1 MIFAKEDREIERKE
15 KEEEGLRELL
25 KCEILRRKESKE
37 RRKKEIYDEY
47 EVEEYYEELG
57 EGEYH

>member
-1 MIFAKEDREIERKE
+1 MVFNEEDRGIERKE

-25 KCEILRRKESKE
+25 KCELLRRKESKE

-57 EGEYH
+57 EEEYY